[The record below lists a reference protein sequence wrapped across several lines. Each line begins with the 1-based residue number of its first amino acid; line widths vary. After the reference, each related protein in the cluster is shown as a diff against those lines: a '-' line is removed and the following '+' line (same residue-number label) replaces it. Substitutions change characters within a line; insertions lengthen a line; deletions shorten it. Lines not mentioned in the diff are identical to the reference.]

1 MSSSSAVT
9 AVVEDAANRF
19 LRLDPDTLRRLGDI
33 QGKVICL
40 RINTDKPEYQPQFY
54 FFPSEGGLQM
64 RSLYDGTAEVTI
76 SGNAPAFLRMVLG
89 QRAKGAFANGEMQIS
104 GDLEL
109 GQRFQSILKKLDIDW
124 EEITSRYVGDTV
136 AHKIGNLVR
145 GVGEWR
151 RQAHET
157 MRQDAT
163 EYLQEEARVLPRGE
177 IVDEFLD
184 AVDQLRSDVDRLEN
198 AFSGYGNRTND
209 SSFTREAPV
218 AYQPRIRA
226 P

>member
-1 MSSSSAVT
+1 MSSSDAAT
-9 AVVEDAANRF
+9 AVFEDVTNRF

-33 QGKVICL
+33 EGKVICL
-40 RINTDKPEYQPQFY
+40 RINTDKPGHDKSEYQVQFY

-64 RSLYDGTAEVTI
+64 RSLYDGTADVTI
-76 SGNAPAFLRMVLG
+76 SGNAPAFFRMALG

-109 GQRFQSILKKLDIDW
+109 GQRFQRILKKLDIDW

-145 GVGEWR
+145 GVREWR
-151 RQAHET
+151 QQAHET
-157 MRQDAT
+157 MRQDAA

-177 IVDEFLD
+177 IVDEFLG
-184 AVDQLRSDVDRLEN
+184 AVDQLRSDIDRLEK
-198 AFSGYGNRTND
+198 RIQRL
-209 SSFTREAPV
+209 RE
-218 AYQPRIRA
+218 RKT
-226 P
+226 

>member
-1 MSSSSAVT
+1 MNSSSAAT
-9 AVVEDAANRF
+9 AVLEDTANRF

-40 RINTDKPEYQPQFY
+40 RVISDKINRQPEFY

-64 RSLYDGTAEVTI
+64 RSQFEGSADVTI
-76 SGNAPAFLRMVLG
+76 SGNPPAFLRMAMG

-109 GQRFQSILKKLDIDW
+109 GQRFQKIIKKLDIDW

-145 GVGEWR
+145 GVREWR

-157 MRQDAT
+157 MRQDAA
-163 EYLQEEARVLPRGE
+163 EYLQEEIRLLPRSE
-177 IVDEFLD
+177 HVDDFLG
-184 AVDQLRSDVDRLEN
+184 AVDRLRSDVDRLEK
-198 AFSGYGNRTND
+198 RIQRL
-209 SSFTREAPV
+209 RERNV
-218 AYQPRIRA
+218 
-226 P
+226 